1 MSLKNKALLYN
12 FLSFA
17 ILFVVL
23 RFFIMGFFVETH
35 FLKSLLSALITMLL
49 APKFAILKN
58 KDGSRIMMK
67 WLFLKGFKELN

>member
-17 ILFVVL
+17 VIFIVL
-23 RFFIMGFFVETH
+23 RFFIVGYFVEAH
-35 FLKSLLSALITMLL
+35 FLKSLLSAIFTMIL

-58 KDGSRIMMK
+58 KEGIRIMMK
-67 WLFLKGFKELN
+67 WLFLKGFKEL